1 MTKIA
6 IVDDH
11 ILFRRGLS
19 IIINSFAEYKII
31 SEAGN
36 GREFVNNINPN
47 NLPAIVLL
55 DITMPEMNGYET
67 ARWLFTHYPSIKVLA
82 LSMLNEEKAIIKMLK
97 NGAKGYI
104 LKDSEPQEL
113 RTALNSLV
121 EKGIYLN
128 ELMCSNIIHCMNNQ
142 FEEDQES
149 FNRKAEL
156 TERESEFLKR
166 VCSDMSYKQIADTMF
181 LSPRTIDGYRDAL
194 FQKLK
199 VQTRIG
205 LVLYAIRNDIVSI

>member
-19 IIINSFAEYKII
+19 IIINSFSEYKII
-31 SEAGN
+31 SEANN
-36 GREFVNNINPN
+36 GKEFVNSLNPN
-47 NLPAIVLL
+47 NLPGIVLL
-55 DITMPEMNGYET
+55 DISMPEMNGYET
-67 ARWLFTHYPSIKVLA
+67 ARWLFTHYPGIKVLA
-82 LSMLNEEKAIIKMLK
+82 LSMLNEERSIIKMLK

-113 RTALNSLV
+113 RTALDSLV
-121 EKGIYLN
+121 VKGIYLN

-149 FNRKAEL
+149 FKRKAEL

-194 FQKLK
+194 FQKLN

-205 LVLYAIRNDIVSI
+205 LVLYAIRNDIVSM

>member
-1 MTKIA
+1 MIKIT

-11 ILFRRGLS
+11 ILFRRGVA
-19 IIINSFAEYKII
+19 IIINSFSDYKII
-31 SEAGN
+31 SEASN
-36 GREFVNNINPN
+36 GKEFIQNLNPQ
-47 NLPAIVLL
+47 NLPSIVLL

-67 ARWLFTHYPSIKVLA
+67 ARWLYTHYPNVKVLA
-82 LSMLNEEKAIIKMLK
+82 LSMLNDERSIIKMLK

-113 RTALNSLV
+113 KNALDSLV

-142 FEEDQES
+142 FDEDQEL
-149 FNRKAEL
+149 FKRKAEL
-156 TERESEFLKR
+156 TERETEFLKR
-166 VCSDMSYKQIADTMF
+166 ICSDMSYKQIADNMF

-194 FQKLK
+194 FQKLN
-199 VQTRIG
+199 VSTRIG

>member
-19 IIINSFAEYKII
+19 IIINSFSEYKII

-47 NLPAIVLL
+47 NLPGIVLL

-67 ARWLFTHYPSIKVLA
+67 ARWLFTHYPGIKVLA
-82 LSMLNEEKAIIKMLK
+82 LSMLNEERAIIKMLK

-113 RTALNSLV
+113 RTALDSLV
-121 EKGIYLN
+121 AKGIYLN

-142 FEEDQES
+142 FEEDQET
-149 FNRKAEL
+149 FKRKAEL

-166 VCSDMSYKQIADTMF
+166 ICSDMSYKQIADTMF

-194 FQKLK
+194 FQKLN

>member
-1 MTKIA
+1 MIKIT

-11 ILFRRGLS
+11 ILFRKGVA
-19 IIINSFAEYKII
+19 IIINSFSDYKII
-31 SEAGN
+31 SEASN
-36 GREFVNNINPN
+36 GKEFIQNLNPQ
-47 NLPAIVLL
+47 NLPSIVLL

-67 ARWLFTHYPSIKVLA
+67 ARWLYTHYPDIKVLA
-82 LSMLNEEKAIIKMLK
+82 LSMLNEERAIIKMLK

-113 RTALNSLV
+113 KNALDSLV

-142 FEEDQES
+142 FDEDQEL
-149 FNRKAEL
+149 FKRKADL

-166 VCSDMSYKQIADTMF
+166 ICSDMSYKQIADNMF

-194 FQKLK
+194 FHKLS
-199 VQTRIG
+199 VSTRIG